1 VTPTTPTPITEELI
15 QKLVVKYTNIFMSRF
30 PELQLRVFRSWSGQP
45 PIADVPEELRP
56 TLPETPMVSGLFF
69 DIGTD
74 YRIGINKNYAIAGQL
89 MTFFHEYG
97 HACYK
102 RETNEPIDNFN
113 ALIRTETAAL
123 LSSLRLADA
132 EGLPEIA
139 FLAVDAARTAAPMG
153 TVYQK
158 AMDNVQTD
166 PLWIKYSQRP
176 SA

>member
-1 VTPTTPTPITEELI
+1 MAPTPITEELL
-15 QKLVVKYTNIFMSRF
+15 QNLVKKHSDIFMARF
-30 PELQLRVFRSWSGQP
+30 PNIHLRVFRSWSGQP

-74 YRIGINKNYAIAGQL
+74 YRIGINRNYTIAGQL

-102 RETNEPIDNFN
+102 REANEPIDNIN

-132 EGLPEIA
+132 EELPEIA
-139 FLAVDAARTAAPMG
+139 YLAVDAARTAAPMG